1 MQAVIR
7 CAEKVDF
14 NRIVDFLE
22 TAGLGTEGISTEK
35 LPYFLLM
42 ENSMGEIKGMM
53 GLESFGESGLLRSL
67 VITPDMGEKDLIFLF
82 KEMMLLAKKRRVFNL
97 FLATNKKGALD
108 FFHVLGFRET
118 ERENLPEE
126 LVHSPHIKHILNVD
140 NSIFLKFSF

>member
-7 CAEKVDF
+7 CAEKMDF

-22 TAGLGTEGISTEK
+22 TAGLGTEGISPES

-42 ENSMGEIKGMM
+42 EDSMGEIKGMM

-67 VITPDMGEKDLIFLF
+67 VITPDMGENDLIYLF
-82 KEMMLLAKKRRVFNL
+82 KEMMLLAKKRRIFHL
-97 FLATNKKGALD
+97 FLATNKRGALD

-118 ERENLPEE
+118 EWGNLPEE
-126 LVHSPHIKHILNVD
+126 LINSPHIKHILNVD